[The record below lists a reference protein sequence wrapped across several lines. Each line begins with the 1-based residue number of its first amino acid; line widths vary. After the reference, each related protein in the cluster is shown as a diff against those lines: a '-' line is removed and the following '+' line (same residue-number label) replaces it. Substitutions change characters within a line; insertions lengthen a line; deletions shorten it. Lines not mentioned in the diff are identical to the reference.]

1 MRARERFEQTRSA
14 IKRLVEVQALIMYG
28 CDDWRPDAVRV
39 PGKVPDPTANEAIRN
54 VDVLAGKLEALRAE
68 EAELIAFIG
77 SSLQIIQAVRD
88 GFGDKYGDV
97 IEWRYVDC
105 LPWDEIESCYH
116 IKRANGNYLIGIAC
130 DWVDSVGISCLL
142 REKKEL

>member
-14 IKRLVEVQALIMYG
+14 IKRLAEVQALIMYG

-39 PGKVPDPTANEAIRN
+39 PGKVPDPTANAAIRN
-54 VDVLAGKLEALRAE
+54 VDVLAWKLEALRAE

-77 SSLQIIQAVRD
+77 ESLRIIQAVRD

-105 LPWDEIESCYH
+105 LPWDVIAEEHNISKSTGH
-116 IKRANGNYLIGIAC
+116 YLLDIAF
-130 DWVDSVGISCLL
+130 DWVDSVI
-142 REKKEL
+142 